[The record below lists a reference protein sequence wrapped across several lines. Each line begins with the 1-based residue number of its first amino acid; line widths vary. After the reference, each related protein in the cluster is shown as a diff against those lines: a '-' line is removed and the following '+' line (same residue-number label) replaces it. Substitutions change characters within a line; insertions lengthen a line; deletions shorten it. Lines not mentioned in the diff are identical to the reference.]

1 MQEFCGSTLQDQ
13 GHTLYQHPVFFLVA
27 NTAYMDFVA
36 VLAVMHQI
44 WEKRKISPV
53 VRISDR
59 QEQVRWY
66 LLPN

>member
-1 MQEFCGSTLQDQ
+1 
-13 GHTLYQHPVFFLVA
+13 
-27 NTAYMDFVA
+27 MDFVA